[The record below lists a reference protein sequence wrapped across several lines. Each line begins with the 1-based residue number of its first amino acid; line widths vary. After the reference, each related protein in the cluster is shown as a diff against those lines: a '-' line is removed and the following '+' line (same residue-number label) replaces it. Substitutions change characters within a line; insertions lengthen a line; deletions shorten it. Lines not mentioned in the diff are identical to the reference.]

1 MVDLRERHLEYWT
14 PYSEINPREH
24 NSNRSTYHLWC
35 ALLPKRALVTR
46 SPSQINVSPVVICS
60 TARFRL
66 RVRTLRF
73 ETATWNQ
80 SNSPTCDLCDADD
93 IQDEQHVLFHC
104 YSRSYKLIY
113 ALLTYKAAGLA
124 RSCIRSKI
132 YLHLNSFWMHM
143 ISRHRQ
149 TINLGQFEL
158 TLREKIKK

>member
-80 SNSPTCDLCDADD
+80 SNSPTCYLCDNDGVD
-93 IQDEQHVLFHC
+93 MSNMSSMIFSTVPFPHDFSPQEICIFISHNRSSRCVYLLKPEQ
-104 YSRSYKLIY
+104 
-113 ALLTYKAAGLA
+113 
-124 RSCIRSKI
+124 
-132 YLHLNSFWMHM
+132 
-143 ISRHRQ
+143 
-149 TINLGQFEL
+149 
-158 TLREKIKK
+158 